1 MITGVVNANYEATIP
16 LVVQAI
22 YGQEEAIEAII
33 DTPYCSLS
41 LSFSATGSLTLPPML
56 IMALGLPWLGRQR
69 AKLGDGSERFFDV
82 YAATILW
89 DGQVRTV
96 ETDATDTEP
105 LVGMCLL
112 AGHEVRIRVL
122 DGGNVTIEGL
132 P

>member
-1 MITGVVNANYEATIP
+1 MITGVVNANHEATIP
-16 LVVQAI
+16 LIVYAI
-22 YGQEEAIEAII
+22 HGQEEAIEAII
-33 DTPYCSLS
+33 DTG
-41 LSFSATGSLTLPPML
+41 FTGFLTLPPML
-56 IMALGLPWLGRQR
+56 IKALGPPWLGRQR

-89 DGQVRTV
+89 DGHVRTV

-112 AGHEVRIRVL
+112 AGHEVRIQVL
-122 DGGNVTIEGL
+122 DGGKVTIEGL

>member
-1 MITGVVNANYEATIP
+1 MITGVVNANHEATIP
-16 LVVQAI
+16 LVVHAI
-22 YGQEEAIEAII
+22 HGQEEAIEAII
-33 DTPYCSLS
+33 DTG
-41 LSFSATGSLTLPPML
+41 FTGFLTLPPML
-56 IMALGLPWLGRQR
+56 IKALGLPWLGRQR
-69 AKLGDGSERFFDV
+69 AKLGDGSARFFDV
-82 YAATILW
+82 YAAAILW

-112 AGHEVRIRVL
+112 AGHEVRIQVL

>member
-1 MITGVVNANYEATIP
+1 MITGVVNANHEATIP
-16 LVVQAI
+16 LVVHAI
-22 YGQEEAIEAII
+22 HGQEEAIEAII
-33 DTPYCSLS
+33 DTG
-41 LSFSATGSLTLPPML
+41 FTGFLTLPPML
-56 IMALGLPWLGRQR
+56 IKALGLPWLGRQR

-82 YAATILW
+82 YAAAILW

-112 AGHEVRIRVL
+112 AGHEVRIQVL

>member
-33 DTPYCSLS
+33 DTG
-41 LSFSATGSLTLPPML
+41 FTGSLTLPPML

-96 ETDATDTEP
+96 ETDATETEP

>member
-1 MITGVVNANYEATIP
+1 MITGVVNANHEATIP
-16 LVVQAI
+16 LVVHAI
-22 YGQEEAIEAII
+22 HGQEEAIEAII
-33 DTPYCSLS
+33 DTG
-41 LSFSATGSLTLPPML
+41 FTGSLTLPPML
-56 IMALGLPWLGRQR
+56 IKALGLPWLGRQR

-112 AGHEVRIRVL
+112 AGHEVRIQVL

>member
-1 MITGVVNANYEATIP
+1 MITGVVNANHEATIP
-16 LVVQAI
+16 LVVHAI
-22 YGQEEAIEAII
+22 HGQEEAIEAII
-33 DTPYCSLS
+33 DTG
-41 LSFSATGSLTLPPML
+41 FTGFLTLPPML
-56 IMALGLPWLGRQR
+56 IKALGLPWLGRQR

-112 AGHEVRIRVL
+112 AGHEVRIQVL

>member
-1 MITGVVNANYEATIP
+1 MITGVVNANHEATIP
-16 LVVQAI
+16 LVVHAI
-22 YGQEEAIEAII
+22 HGQEEAIEAII
-33 DTPYCSLS
+33 DTG
-41 LSFSATGSLTLPPML
+41 FTGSLTLPPML
-56 IMALGLPWLGRQR
+56 IKALGLPWLGRQR

-96 ETDATDTEP
+96 ETDATDTKP

-112 AGHEVRIRVL
+112 AGHEVRIQVL
-122 DGGNVTIEGL
+122 DGGYVTIEGL